1 MMIKLFCDFPELE
14 VYFDDFFLWGGG
26 ETLEEHNSRLE
37 SLFERCAAVNLK
49 LNMDKCKFLQPEFK
63 YIGHVIGNKVSKP
76 DPEKV
81 VVITSFK
88 QPENK

>member
-14 VYFDDFFLWGGG
+14 VYFDDFFLWGG